1 MHHKMKII
9 KNIVNLLKLF
19 SAVFATVTQSMV
31 CPNFVC
37 ESERLKPFW
46 TGDGNF
52 GTLETIQNPVLLSNA
67 KTPEISENW

>member
-9 KNIVNLLKLF
+9 KNLVNLLKLF
-19 SAVFATVTQSMV
+19 STVFATVTQSMV

-37 ESERLKPFW
+37 EFKNLKPSA

-52 GTLETIQNPVLLSNA
+52 GTLETIQNPVFLSNA